1 MTAGANQ
8 GRGGGCPF
16 GPWGAGPSDADTLSI
31 VVRSG
36 GQEILI
42 DPGTFTYVAE
52 EKWRNWF
59 RGTHAHNTIV
69 VDGRDQA
76 IAAGPFRWANRPGV
90 SIQSWKTNAA
100 RDLLEARSTYAG
112 FTARR
117 CVEFHKPDV
126 ILITDEIDGPPGEHD
141 VEQLWHLGSLEAKS
155 RLVLPDGDELIEGWR
170 SDIFGE
176 KHPSPVV
183 RVRRRGNLPVRLE
196 AKIVLGE

>member
-1 MTAGANQ
+1 
-8 GRGGGCPF
+8 
-16 GPWGAGPSDADTLSI
+16 

-36 GQEILI
+36 GQELLI
-42 DPGTFTYVAE
+42 DSGKFTYVGE

-59 RGTHAHNTIV
+59 RGPHAHNTIV

-76 IAAGPFRWANRPGV
+76 IAAGPFRWVNRPEV
-90 SIQSWKTNAA
+90 NIQSWKTNSQH
-100 RDLLEARSTYAG
+100 DLLEAECTYAG
-112 FTARR
+112 FTHHRR
-117 CVEFHKPDV
+117 VEFQKPDV

-141 VEQLWHLGSLEAKS
+141 VEHDVEQLWHLGSLEARS

-183 RVRRRGNLPVRLE
+183 RVLRRCNLPVRLE
-196 AKIVLGE
+196 AKIVLSE